1 MTKEYGAAFK
11 SKPCV
16 CAIDY
21 FRLGA
26 SCRIYDDRCTCAW
39 YIDTLRHGFVP
50 DLSANDFYL
59 KSQLCTSDKDPDIL
73 KCYSTLF
80 KNTIQILLLH
90 MKQNSCQLVFIL
102 SCPLRSMCILIFLY
116 RRHAERGN

>member
-59 KSQLCTSDKDPDIL
+59 KPHLYIYDKDHDTP
-73 KCYSTLF
+73 LF

>member
-1 MTKEYGAAFK
+1 MTKEYNAALK

-26 SCRIYDDRCTCAW
+26 SCRIYDDICICAW

-59 KSQLCTSDKDPDIL
+59 KSHLYILDKDQTLLIM
-73 KCYSTLF
+73 KYYSKVV
-80 KNTIQILLLH
+80 KNTIKILILH
-90 MKQNSCQLVFIL
+90 MWQNSCQLVL
-102 SCPLRSMCILIFLY
+102 SYLV
-116 RRHAERGN
+116 H

>member
-1 MTKEYGAAFK
+1 MTKEYNAALK

-26 SCRIYDDRCTCAW
+26 SCRIYDDICICAW

-50 DLSANDFYL
+50 DLIANDSNLRYHKYIYDENHNISYISFL
-59 KSQLCTSDKDPDIL
+59 NKS
-73 KCYSTLF
+73 
-80 KNTIQILLLH
+80 
-90 MKQNSCQLVFIL
+90 L
-102 SCPLRSMCILIFLY
+102 S
-116 RRHAERGN
+116 

>member
-1 MTKEYGAAFK
+1 MTKEYTAASK

-50 DLSANDFYL
+50 DLSAKDYYL
-59 KSQLCTSDKDPDIL
+59 KSHLCISDKDPDIVL
-73 KCYSTLF
+73 MLF
-80 KNTIQILLLH
+80 NAL
-90 MKQNSCQLVFIL
+90 
-102 SCPLRSMCILIFLY
+102 
-116 RRHAERGN
+116 